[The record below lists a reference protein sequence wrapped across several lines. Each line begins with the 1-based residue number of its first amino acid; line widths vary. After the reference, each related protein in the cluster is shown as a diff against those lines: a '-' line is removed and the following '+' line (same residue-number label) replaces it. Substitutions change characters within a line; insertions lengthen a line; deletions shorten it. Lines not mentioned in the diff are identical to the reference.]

1 MKKIL
6 VIGSA
11 GREHAIC
18 LKFSQSKHLN
28 KIYCLPGNAGI
39 AEIAEIVEDIKIND
53 YQKIIEFCHNKMIDF
68 VFIGPEQPLVEGIVD
83 ILQKNNIRVFGPSKK
98 AAQLEGSKIFMKQI
112 ASENNVPTANYQTF
126 FENHKAIEFCQKI
139 DFPCVIK
146 VDGLAAGKGVII
158 AQNLDEAKKSI
169 DEIFAGKF
177 GEAGK
182 KIIIEEFLTG
192 FEVSY
197 FVLCDED
204 NFISLGFAHDHKKI
218 GEDETGLNTGGM
230 GTFSP
235 SPFINKKMEE
245 RIINEI
251 IKPTLQGMKKANSTF
266 SGILFAGLM
275 IDQDKIKLLEFNTR
289 FGDPETQVI
298 LPRIKT
304 DFIDLIEAAIN
315 QNLDQIKIEFDEE
328 NKFVCVVMSTKGYP
342 ESYQNGSEIKNL
354 SEIKNIK
361 DTQILHAATI
371 KKDDKLLANG
381 GRVLNIVSFDKSFFE
396 ARKKAYQIIEKI
408 DWENGFFR
416 KDIAKKV
423 ENL

>member
-1 MKKIL
+1 
-6 VIGSA
+6 
-11 GREHAIC
+11 
-18 LKFSQSKHLN
+18 
-28 KIYCLPGNAGI
+28 
-39 AEIAEIVEDIKIND
+39 
-53 YQKIIEFCHNKMIDF
+53 
-68 VFIGPEQPLVEGIVD
+68 
-83 ILQKNNIRVFGPSKK
+83 
-98 AAQLEGSKIFMKQI
+98 
-112 ASENNVPTANYQTF
+112 
-126 FENHKAIEFCQKI
+126 
-139 DFPCVIK
+139 
-146 VDGLAAGKGVII
+146 
-158 AQNLDEAKKSI
+158 
-169 DEIFAGKF
+169 
-177 GEAGK
+177 
-182 KIIIEEFLTG
+182 
-192 FEVSY
+192 
-197 FVLCDED
+197 
-204 NFISLGFAHDHKKI
+204 
-218 GEDETGLNTGGM
+218 
-230 GTFSP
+230 
-235 SPFINKKMEE
+235 
-245 RIINEI
+245 
-251 IKPTLQGMKKANSTF
+251 MKKANSTF